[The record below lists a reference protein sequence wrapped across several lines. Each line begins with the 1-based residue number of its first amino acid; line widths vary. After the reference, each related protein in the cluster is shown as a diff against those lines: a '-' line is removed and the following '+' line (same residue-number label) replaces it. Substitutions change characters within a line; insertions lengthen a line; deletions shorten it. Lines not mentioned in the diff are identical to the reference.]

1 MNITEWW
8 RAAGQVPFEGKED
21 RRLFFLREEM
31 PSKEVSAVVIG
42 RWQFGEGGQVGPP
55 GRGGVRVKE

>member
-1 MNITEWW
+1 M
-8 RAAGQVPFEGKED
+8 PFEGKED